1 MIRPIVTSIC
11 VLTLMIGVGY
21 LPAKCPIKILA
32 PGANGGLVLL
42 AAADEAA
49 EAGGDE
55 GTGKSEDEAP
65 GIDRI
70 ASSVCYG

>member
-1 MIRPIVTSIC
+1 MIRLIVSSMCI
-11 VLTLMIGVGY
+11 LTLIIGIGY
-21 LPAKCPIKILA
+21 LPGNSSSKTLTAHTA
-32 PGANGGLVLL
+32 GGLVLL

-55 GTGKSEDEAP
+55 KGEKSEDEVP